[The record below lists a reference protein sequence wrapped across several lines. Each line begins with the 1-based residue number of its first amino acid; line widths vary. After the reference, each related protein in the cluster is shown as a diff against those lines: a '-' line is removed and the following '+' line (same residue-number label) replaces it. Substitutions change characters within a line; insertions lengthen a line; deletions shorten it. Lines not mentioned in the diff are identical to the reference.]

1 MARKGHVIS
10 EMARKGHVISEM
22 ARKGRTTAAGRRQH
36 RQHRHGQHRQCMAT
50 RARHHQQHYI
60 VGNCLSETQIR
71 KRSEIAFQTNTIRLY
86 LHQQIRAFTNKL
98 VCLKRKSEKGPKSR
112 FRQTSTVFVWN
123 VLRFRQTMVC
133 LKRKLSETLPY
144 GKVLSGAKIELF
156 KLPLKLGNCI
166 L

>member
-71 KRSEIAFQTNTIRLY
+71 KRSEIAFQTHQFVGKGSY
-86 LHQQIRAFTNKL
+86 LL
-98 VCLKRKSEKGPKSR
+98 VEVEPDGVCLKRNSQKSQICVSDKQFP
-112 FRQTSTVFVWN
+112 T
-123 VLRFRQTMVC
+123 
-133 LKRKLSETLPY
+133 
-144 GKVLSGAKIELF
+144 I
-156 KLPLKLGNCI
+156 
-166 L
+166 

>member
-1 MARKGHVIS
+1 
-10 EMARKGHVISEM
+10 MARKGHVISEM
-22 ARKGRTTAAGRRQH
+22 ARKGRTTAAGRR
-36 RQHRHGQHRQCMAT
+36 QHRQCMAT

-112 FRQTSTVFVWN
+112 FRQTTSAFV
-123 VLRFRQTMVC
+123 
-133 LKRKLSETLPY
+133 
-144 GKVLSGAKIELF
+144 
-156 KLPLKLGNCI
+156 
-166 L
+166 